1 MERKAKSIDVLQ
13 QAENPP
19 PPEAKSD
26 MNIAKEQT
34 WPQWFT
40 VLLTTVIFSNL
51 YLYIRMCIFHRVHM
65 CVYFMH
71 RARYSPCVCRC
82 MS

>member
-40 VLLTTVIFSNL
+40 VLLTTVNFLHTISI
-51 YLYIRMCIFHRVHM
+51 YTHVYVPPGSYVCIFH
-65 CVYFMH
+65 
-71 RARYSPCVCRC
+71 APSTL
-82 MS
+82 